1 MLYYYN
7 NYIIFSLVVLILNR
21 IAGLYTNIRG
31 ETLLQTPYKKLP
43 DIIQDNIPKINTNI
57 PDYIL
62 GVCILYSIFYNNGN
76 FNVCYESLLLSLMLR
91 PIFVSVTTLPTCMPQ
106 PKPNQSLYSKF
117 FNSTH
122 DLIFSGHTCV
132 FLFCGKYISGYIG
145 IIIQYILPIS
155 LIASRQHYTIDV
167 LVGLVIYN
175 SIYYNKI
182 LKY

>member
-62 GVCILYSIFYNNGN
+62 GVCILYSIFYNNG
-76 FNVCYESLLLSLMLR
+76 
-91 PIFVSVTTLPTCMPQ
+91 
-106 PKPNQSLYSKF
+106 K
-117 FNSTH
+117 
-122 DLIFSGHTCV
+122 
-132 FLFCGKYISGYIG
+132 
-145 IIIQYILPIS
+145 
-155 LIASRQHYTIDV
+155 
-167 LVGLVIYN
+167 
-175 SIYYNKI
+175 
-182 LKY
+182 